1 MPSNYKD
8 QYKRRESSDDDSD
21 SGDFL
26 LVDAR
31 TIKQD
36 ILRLCNRPCFNS
48 IGVTPVGIASQNF
61 VVVWLLLSA

>member
-8 QYKRRESSDDDSD
+8 QYKRRESSDDG

-26 LVDAR
+26 LVNAR

-36 ILRLCNRPCFNS
+36 ILILCNRPCFNS
-48 IGVTPVGIASQNF
+48 IGVTPVASQNF
-61 VVVWLLLSA
+61 VVVWLLLST